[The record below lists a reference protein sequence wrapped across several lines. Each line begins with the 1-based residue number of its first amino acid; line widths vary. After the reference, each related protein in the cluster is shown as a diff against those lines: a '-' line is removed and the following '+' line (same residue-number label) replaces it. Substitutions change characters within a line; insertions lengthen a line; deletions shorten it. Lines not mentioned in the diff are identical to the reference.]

1 MHTYVSMYIYM
12 YTYTCVHVYIYIR
25 THVHVH
31 ACIYICIYMCMCMN
45 MHVYSYTCACACR
58 CVHIYIDMCMCMC
71 MCMHI
76 YTYTWACAC
85 ACVHVCVHQHM
96 HVPAVVVGLLQISI
110 SFGFA
115 TRTLQE
121 FQFSTMSPSFQSP
134 LSHRV
139 GRIVPTGN
147 TAVDFTANQQRQA
160 LIDICEMSHS
170 HPMHR
175 VAARDF
181 MRSLISNQSRATEI
195 VQDNLFEKEVK
206 TYNDLPLDFVLQWL
220 LKATRLTSLD
230 LGKIK
235 CFDSAQLRQLLHY
248 DQNVVGGC
256 KLPEDC
262 NSKEVATRLLDKRS
276 KETDQKIKDLTIDTE
291 QVSAEGK
298 INWALLGPFDFK
310 FNQREKLERI
320 IMRHGVSSVDIV
332 ADEYNITRDFILAN
346 GHCPMKTALRKGS
359 IRNSVISSCFC
370 KDQGPHSVSNP

>member
-1 MHTYVSMYIYM
+1 
-12 YTYTCVHVYIYIR
+12 
-25 THVHVH
+25 
-31 ACIYICIYMCMCMN
+31 
-45 MHVYSYTCACACR
+45 
-58 CVHIYIDMCMCMC
+58 MCMCMC
-71 MCMHI
+71 ACMCAP
-76 YTYTWACAC
+76 TYACAC
-85 ACVHVCVHQHM
+85 SCFWLVADLDLFRFCN
-96 HVPAVVVGLLQISI
+96 
-110 SFGFA
+110 
-115 TRTLQE
+115 TLQE
-121 FQFSTMSPSFQSP
+121 FQFSIMSQSFQSP
-134 LSHRV
+134 LSPRI

-181 MRSLISNQSRATEI
+181 MRSLITNQSRATEI

-262 NSKEVATRLLDKRS
+262 NSKDVATRLLDKRS
-276 KETDQKIKDLTIDTE
+276 VETDQKIKDLTIDTE

-298 INWALLGPFDFK
+298 INWALLGPFDFQ
-310 FNQREKLERI
+310 FNKQDKLERI
-320 IMRHGVSSVDIV
+320 IMRHGVGSVEIV
-332 ADEYNITRDFILAN
+332 ADDYNITRDFILAS
-346 GHCPMKTALRKGS
+346 GHCPMKSTLRKGS
-359 IRNSVISSCFC
+359 TRNYVISNKWQRSRP
-370 KDQGPHSVSNP
+370 KQL